1 MSADTTQMMQEALQ
15 AAVTRLNGNGTPPDS
30 RAAPGPDTIGTLLS
44 FVPKLLQNNE
54 AGGQMLDKLEAL
66 QKGDL
71 TSLRGDV
78 QILRKQCFRVFKTQ
92 EQLLTKL
99 SDVEKQQAAIGQ
111 AVLEL
116 ANQLARITF
125 VDEDREEDDDG
136 DAPPDRSDRSGSRQQ
151 NRTATRHEGRDK
163 RRQSTAARAER
174 GGPHER

>member
-1 MSADTTQMMQEALQ
+1 MMQEALQ
-15 AAVTRLNGNGTPPDS
+15 AAVTRLNGHNGSADA
-30 RAAPGPDTIGTLLS
+30 RAAPPDTIGTLLS

-54 AGGQMLDKLEAL
+54 AGGQMLDKLDAL
-66 QKGDL
+66 QRGDL

-78 QILRKQCFRVFKTQ
+78 QILRRQCFRVFKSQ

-99 SDVEKQQAAIGQ
+99 GELEKQQAAIGH

-125 VDEDREEDDDG
+125 VDGDEDD
-136 DAPPDRSDRSGSRQQ
+136 APSDRDEARSESRN
-151 NRTATRHEGRDK
+151 NRTATRQEGREK

-174 GGPHER
+174 GGSHGS

>member
-15 AAVTRLNGNGTPPDS
+15 AAVTRLNGNGS
-30 RAAPGPDTIGTLLS
+30 AEARAAPPDTMSTLLS

-54 AGGQMLDKLEAL
+54 AGGQMLDKLDAL

-78 QILRKQCFRVFKTQ
+78 QILRKQCFRVFKSQ

-99 SDVEKQQAAIGQ
+99 GELEKQQAAIGH

-125 VDEDREEDDDG
+125 VDQDADDDR
-136 DAPPDRSDRSGSRQQ
+136 DAPPDREAPRPDLSRNNQ
-151 NRTATRHEGRDK
+151 TATRQDGRDK

-174 GGPHER
+174 GGSHGR

>member
-1 MSADTTQMMQEALQ
+1 MSADTTQMMQDALQ
-15 AAVTRLNGNGTPPDS
+15 AAVTRLNGNGSSEP
-30 RAAPGPDTIGTLLS
+30 RAAPPDTIGTLLS

-54 AGGQMLDKLEAL
+54 AGGRMLDKLEAL

-78 QILRKQCFRVFKTQ
+78 QILRKQCFRVFKSQ

-99 SDVEKQQAAIGQ
+99 SELEKQQAAIGH

-125 VDEDREEDDDG
+125 VDDAEDESE
-136 DAPPDRSDRSGSRQQ
+136 DAPPGRDQERSDSRN
-151 NRTATRHEGRDK
+151 NRTATRQEGRDK

-174 GGPHER
+174 GGPHDR

>member
-1 MSADTTQMMQEALQ
+1 MSADTTQMMQDALQ
-15 AAVTRLNGNGTPPDS
+15 AAVTRLNSHNGTSPES
-30 RAAPGPDTIGTLLS
+30 RAAPDTIGTLLS

-54 AGGQMLDKLEAL
+54 AGGQMLDKLDAL

-99 SDVEKQQAAIGQ
+99 SELEKQQAAIGQ

-125 VDEDREEDDDG
+125 VDEEHDDDE
-136 DAPPDRSDRSGSRQQ
+136 DAPPGRHDRAGSRNQQPDRDAATGSRQTQ
-151 NRTATRHEGRDK
+151 TEHGRKSRARRAT
-163 RRQSTAARAER
+163 
-174 GGPHER
+174 

>member
-1 MSADTTQMMQEALQ
+1 MSADTTQMMQDALQ
-15 AAVTRLNGNGTPPDS
+15 AAVTRLNGNGASADS

-54 AGGQMLDKLEAL
+54 AGGKMLDKLEAL

-125 VDEDREEDDDG
+125 VDEEEDDD
-136 DAPPDRSDRSGSRQQ
+136 DAPPDRSDRSGSKHQ
-151 NRTATRHEGRDK
+151 NRTATRQEGRDK

>member
-1 MSADTTQMMQEALQ
+1 MSADTTQMMHEALQ
-15 AAVTRLNGNGTPPDS
+15 AAVTRLNGHNGSAEP
-30 RAAPGPDTIGTLLS
+30 RAAPPDTIGTLLS

-54 AGGQMLDKLEAL
+54 AGGQMLDKLDAL

-78 QILRKQCFRVFKTQ
+78 QILRRQCFRVFKSQ

-99 SDVEKQQAAIGQ
+99 GELEKQQAAIGH

-125 VDEDREEDDDG
+125 VGSDGDDDSN
-136 DAPPDRSDRSGSRQQ
+136 APPDRDEPRPDLSRN
-151 NRTATRHEGRDK
+151 NRTATRQDGRGK
-163 RRQSTAARAER
+163 RRQSTAAGAGR
-174 GGPHER
+174 GGSHDR

>member
-1 MSADTTQMMQEALQ
+1 MSADTTQMMQDALQ
-15 AAVTRLNGNGTPPDS
+15 AAVTRMNGHNGSTESRGIPPD
-30 RAAPGPDTIGTLLS
+30 TFGTLMS

-54 AGGQMLDKLEAL
+54 AGGQMLDKLDAL

-78 QILRKQCFRVFKTQ
+78 QILRKQCFRVFKSQ
-92 EQLLTKL
+92 EQLLSKL
-99 SDVEKQQAAIGQ
+99 GELEQQQAAIGH

-125 VDEDREEDDDG
+125 VDDDKDDD
-136 DAPPDRSDRSGSRQQ
+136 APTGRDQSRSESRSNQAATRQQ
-151 NRTATRHEGRDK
+151 GREK

-174 GGPHER
+174 GGSHDE

>member
-15 AAVTRLNGNGTPPDS
+15 AAVTRLNGNGASADS

-99 SDVEKQQAAIGQ
+99 SEVEKQQAAIGQ

-125 VDEDREEDDDG
+125 VDEDDEDDV
-136 DAPPDRSDRSGSRQQ
+136 DAPPDRGDRSGSRHQ
-151 NRTATRHEGRDK
+151 NRTATRQEGRDK
-163 RRQSTAARAER
+163 RRQSTAVRAER

>member
-1 MSADTTQMMQEALQ
+1 MS
-15 AAVTRLNGNGTPPDS
+15 
-30 RAAPGPDTIGTLLS
+30 TLLS

-54 AGGQMLDKLEAL
+54 AGGQMLDKLDAL

-78 QILRKQCFRVFKTQ
+78 QILRKQCFRVFKSQ

-99 SDVEKQQAAIGQ
+99 GELEKQQAAIGH

-125 VDEDREEDDDG
+125 VDQDADDDR
-136 DAPPDRSDRSGSRQQ
+136 DAPPDREAPRPDLSRNNQ
-151 NRTATRHEGRDK
+151 TATRQDGRDK

-174 GGPHER
+174 GGSHGR